1 MSDKKNIDRLFKEK
15 LKDFEA
21 TPSNSV
27 WENISIELQS
37 IEKGK
42 KGIPMWWRVA
52 GVAAA
57 LLLLF
62 TISQVVLNNNTN
74 PLQEII
80 VDEGTIKNS
89 ENTDLQDAINKKNT
103 LSDSEQKNVSENLKS
118 ESSNFPSISSTTNTG
133 SISAQNDNLTK
144 HDNENRYVTVS
155 NNTQNVNRNTYKI
168 NKNELVKSSSE
179 KSKNALT
186 DNTNSNLYKDKVE
199 NNNIDKAIIDELLKT
214 VNNTSETKETYKIA
228 STNTNVDENIT
239 ESEESN
245 TITEN
250 DKLSLTEEIAANED
264 ENIED
269 IPKEEFDRWSIASNI
284 GPVYFN
290 SFGNG
295 SSIHPQFNNNSKTGD
310 VNMSYG
316 ISGSYAINKKLRVR
330 AGINKVNLGYST
342 NNVIVYDNIGGS
354 DSPGLLRNIKLN
366 EAGENLSFISIDE
379 FNFLQVPGIL
389 NNFIESSID
398 QKLGFI
404 EIPLEL
410 EYRISNKKMGISVI
424 GGFSALFLTDN
435 EIYSFFNGV
444 STLLGEATNINNTSF
459 SANFGLGFDFKM
471 SDKFILNL
479 EPIFKYQINT
489 FNNTSGNLNPYFIGI
504 YFGLSFK
511 F

>member
-1 MSDKKNIDRLFKEK
+1 MSDKKNIDRLFMEK
-15 LKDFEA
+15 LKKIEA
-21 TPSNSV
+21 TPSDTV
-27 WENISIELQS
+27 WKNISTELQS
-37 IEKGK
+37 IGRQK
-42 KGIPMWWRVA
+42 KGIPLWWRVA
-52 GVAAA
+52 GVAAV

-80 VDEGTIKNS
+80 VDEGTIKDS
-89 ENTDLQDAINKKNT
+89 ENTDLQDAVNKKNT
-103 LSDSEQKNVSENLKS
+103 LSDSEQKNVSEDLKS
-118 ESSNFPSISSTTNTG
+118 ESSNFSSISSTTNTG
-133 SISAQNDNLTK
+133 SISAQNENLTK
-144 HDNENRYVTVS
+144 RDNE
-155 NNTQNVNRNTYKI
+155 NVNRNTYKI
-168 NKNELVKSSSE
+168 NKNKLVKSSSE
-179 KSKNALT
+179 KSKNALA

-199 NNNIDKAIIDELLKT
+199 NNNIDKAIIDELLKP
-214 VNNTSETKETYKIA
+214 VNNTSETKETVETA

-239 ESEESN
+239 KSEESN
-245 TITEN
+245 TITED
-250 DKLSLTEEIAANED
+250 DKLSLTEEIAAIED

-310 VNMSYG
+310 INMSYG

-354 DSPGLLRNIKLN
+354 DSPGLLRNVKLN
-366 EAGENLSFISIDE
+366 EAGGNLSFISVDE

-404 EIPLEL
+404 ELPLEL

-489 FNNTSGNLNPYFIGI
+489 FNNTSGNFKPYFIGI